1 MALLQ
6 KIQDEVKIALK
17 GGDAIKV
24 SALRQLV
31 AAIQNEQI
39 AKGKD
44 KELSDTDVEAVLR
57 REAKKRAEA
66 AEIYKN
72 AGRQE
77 LADHEEQELTLIK
90 GYLPPELSDGELDT
104 IVKAAVAGA
113 GGDFGKAMGAAM
125 AQIAGRAE
133 SGKVAAAVRQA
144 LGEE

>member
-6 KIQDEVKIALK
+6 KIQDEVKTALK
-17 GGDAIKV
+17 AGDSIRV
-24 SALRQLV
+24 MALRQLV
-31 AAIQNEQI
+31 AAIQNEHI

-44 KELSDTDVEAVLR
+44 KELSDADIEAVLR

-90 GYLPPELSDGELDT
+90 GYLPPELSDGEVT
-104 IVKAAVAGA
+104 AIIKEAVAGA
-113 GGDFGKAMGAAM
+113 GGDFGKTMGAAM
-125 AQIAGRAE
+125 AKIAGRAE
-133 SGKVAAAVRQA
+133 PGKVAAAVRQA
-144 LGEE
+144 LGQE